1 MIIKPAKYWED
12 YAYEQISRIYDYE
25 VNEDLATLQYMRD
38 LMDEIIDKFFTG
50 KQEMVDQEYWLRM
63 ASTSLAMNPI
73 SVSDKDLTNIVV
85 KKQRDYG
92 PQNIARFGL
101 IGIIVR
107 MHDKIARLEN
117 LITSGRMA
125 SNESIQDTFVDIVG
139 YSSIAL
145 MWMNN
150 QFLTPLREANTAG

>member
-1 MIIKPAKYWED
+1 MIITPPKYWED
-12 YAYEQISRIYDYE
+12 YAFEQVGRIYDYE

-38 LMDEIIDKFFTG
+38 LMDEIIDKFFMG
-50 KQEMVDQEYWLRM
+50 KQEMEEQEYWLRM

-73 SVSDKDLTNIVV
+73 SISDKDLTNIVV

-101 IGIIVR
+101 TGIIVR

-139 YSSIAL
+139 YSAIAL

-150 QFLTPLREANTAG
+150 QFLTPLREANTAR